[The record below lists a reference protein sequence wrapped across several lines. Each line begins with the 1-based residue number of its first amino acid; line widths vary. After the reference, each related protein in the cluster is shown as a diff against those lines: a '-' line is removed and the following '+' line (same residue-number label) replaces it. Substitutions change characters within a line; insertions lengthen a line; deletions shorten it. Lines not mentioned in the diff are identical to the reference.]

1 MIKHV
6 LVTGASG
13 FIGRVLCDA
22 LAAAG
27 HTVRVASRGL
37 GEPAQDE
44 ANRNVASSPSA
55 VQSRVAVGTIGP
67 DTDWSSA
74 LEGVDAVVHLAGQT
88 HVPPNASAEVLAELR
103 SVNVAGTE
111 RLARMAA
118 TAGVKRLVFVS
129 SIKVS
134 GEQSVGAPFA
144 ETDQPNP
151 HDAYAVSKWEAENLL
166 RQIAADTGLEVVI
179 VRPPLVYGPGV
190 GGNFVRLMEAVARGI
205 PLPLG
210 CVRNA
215 RSLVYVG
222 NLANALVV
230 CLAHE
235 AAAGQTFLVSDG
247 TDLSTPELVRKLAHA
262 MNRPA
267 RLLPI
272 PAFLIRLAAA
282 MAGRPDAARRLL
294 GSLAVSSG
302 KIREKLG
309 WVPPYT
315 LAQGLEETAAWFK
328 ASGAGVGGSLQTVPA
343 DSRHSPGTPE

>member
-13 FIGRVLCDA
+13 FIGRTLCDA

-27 HTVRVASRGL
+27 HRVRVASRV
-37 GEPAQDE
+37 PAGAAGTPGNTTD
-44 ANRNVASSPSA
+44 SPRSA
-55 VQSRVAVGTIGP
+55 ISHVAVGTIGP
-67 DTDWSSA
+67 DTDWTA
-74 LEGVDAVVHLAGQT
+74 AVDGVDAIVHLAGQT
-88 HVPPNASAEVLAELR
+88 HVPPNASADLLAELR

-111 RLARMAA
+111 RLARMAVS
-118 TAGVKRLVFVS
+118 AGVKRLVFVS
-129 SIKVS
+129 SIKVA
-134 GEQSVGAPFA
+134 GEQTVGTPFA

-166 RQIAADTGLEVVI
+166 REIAADTGLEVVI

-205 PLPLG
+205 PLPFG

-235 AAAGQTFLVSDG
+235 AAAGQTFQVSDG
-247 TDLSTPELVRKLAHA
+247 TDLSTPELVRKIAHA
-262 MNRPA
+262 MDRPA

-272 PAFLIRLAAA
+272 PAFLIRWVAA

-315 LAQGLEETAAWFK
+315 LAQGLDETAAWFK
-328 ASGAGVGGSLQTVPA
+328 ATGAGVGGALQALPA
-343 DSRHSPGTPE
+343 DSRQPGALE